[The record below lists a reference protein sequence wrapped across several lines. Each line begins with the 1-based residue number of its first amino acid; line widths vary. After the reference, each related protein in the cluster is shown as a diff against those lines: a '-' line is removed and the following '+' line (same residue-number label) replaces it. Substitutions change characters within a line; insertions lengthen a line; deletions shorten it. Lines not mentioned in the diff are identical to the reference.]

1 MTIGI
6 VQLLDE
12 LGGFVADF
20 TIIQDAIDA
29 AGDGYTIVIGEG
41 TYTEQIIVD
50 GIDDLTITTDG
61 GPVTVKAPADVVQ
74 TTSSSSGRE
83 VHAVV
88 TVLNSDNVMIDSI
101 LVDGD
106 GRGNT
111 VSGSNPNFVGV
122 FYRNASGGLTDV
134 DVIGIRDPYEA
145 GFAAGG
151 EPIVS
156 GNQRGVGVQADND
169 SLMAFSMSGGSIS
182 DFQKN
187 ATVFNFADL
196 TITGVSITGG
206 GAQTGNAQNGIQ
218 LLNSTGTIS
227 NNVITGIGYAG
238 PADAYSGAI
247 LGLGNTDVDILDNII
262 IGANNDSLAA
272 KVVGIFILDFFATNS
287 GGSIT
292 GNSIAFVDEGIDV
305 SGDLTPNS
313 ILIEDNVVT
322 TSILPT
328 RSPPEYPLRRRKRS
342 PLRMI
347 STGPDRPTS

>member
-1 MTIGI
+1 M
-6 VQLLDE
+6 
-12 LGGFVADF
+12 
-20 TIIQDAIDA
+20 
-29 AGDGYTIVIGEG
+29 
-41 TYTEQIIVD
+41 
-50 GIDDLTITTDG
+50 
-61 GPVTVKAPADVVQ
+61 
-74 TTSSSSGRE
+74 
-83 VHAVV
+83 
-88 TVLNSDNVMIDSI
+88 
-101 LVDGD
+101 
-106 GRGNT
+106 
-111 VSGSNPNFVGV
+111 

-187 ATVFNFADL
+187 ATVFNFVDL
-196 TITGVSITGG
+196 TFTGVTITGS
-206 GAQTGNAQNGIQ
+206 GAQTINAQNGIQ

-227 NNVITGIGYAG
+227 DNVITGIGYAG
-238 PADAYSGAI
+238 PADAYSGRFWASATPI
-247 LGLGNTDVDILDNII
+247 STFRDNII
-262 IGANNDSLAA
+262 IGSNSDSLAA

-322 TSILPT
+322 NVDFTDPFAAGISFAPT
-328 RSPPEYPLRRRKRS
+328 ETFAVAHDIDGTGQADFLRAGRGQRSSVGHRR
-342 PLRMI
+342 
-347 STGPDRPTS
+347 G